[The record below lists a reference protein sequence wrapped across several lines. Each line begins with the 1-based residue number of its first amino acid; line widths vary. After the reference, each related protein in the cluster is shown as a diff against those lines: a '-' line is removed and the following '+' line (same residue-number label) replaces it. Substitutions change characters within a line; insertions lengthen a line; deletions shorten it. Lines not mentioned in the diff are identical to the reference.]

1 MKRIK
6 VKLLGELGRKFGREF
21 TLMAISASHV
31 IRALGTQLAGFTAHL
46 YQSSDRG
53 VDYKVITDDP
63 DGMGADELGL
73 PISDRLIIAPI
84 IRGKSA
90 MGKILAGVALV
101 GAALLIGPGVG
112 FLGVAWGPTFLG
124 LGASLVFG
132 GVAQM
137 LTANSNTPARESK
150 RNESY
155 LFDRASEV
163 GSQGLPVPILYG
175 ERFITGMSIISSG
188 ISTEDVSL

>member
-1 MKRIK
+1 MKLIK

-21 TLMAISASHV
+21 TLMAQSASHV
-31 IRALGTQLAGFTAHL
+31 IHALGVQLRGFSAHL

-63 DGMGADELGL
+63 DGLGADELGF
-73 PISDRLIIAPI
+73 PVCDRLIIAPI
-84 IRGKSA
+84 IRGRSA
-90 MGKILAGVALV
+90 FGKILAGVALI

-112 FLGVAWGPTFLG
+112 FLGVAWGSTFMG

-132 GVAQM
+132 GIAQM
-137 LTANSNTPARESK
+137 LTSNSNTSARESK

-155 LFDRASEV
+155 LFDQASSV
-163 GSQGLPVPILYG
+163 GSQGLPVPVLYG
-175 ERFITGMSIISSG
+175 DRFITGLSIISSG
-188 ISTEDVSL
+188 ISTQDVSL